1 MTMAT
6 DEGTVLSDERPS
18 AFSGR
23 GHHPASYP
31 AHFSDDYA
39 RFSSVVREGRRT
51 VSEHL
56 IQMVWYDQLFSSDGL
71 QTSEGK
77 PLRIISPGWWNRA
90 EGPDFKGAQVAF
102 GDTVRT
108 GEIEIHLD
116 HGAWTRHGHH
126 IDERYDGVIL
136 VVVLDTKPP
145 KSLPM
150 TSQGRAIPCLLLGR
164 YVNAGV
170 YDLPEVDDIE
180 EAEFAPL
187 SEHGYCAAL
196 AHSYGTQHIQR
207 FIHLAGEWRLLN
219 KARSLRERIERVGAD
234 QAVYESFMAA
244 CGYSRYK
251 HHFRSLADQLPY
263 ERVIQLARQDPLLV
277 ETAFLQLAGLLPE
290 SLPGGDIAPPH
301 FARLCALRVEHL
313 AGLTK
318 LPLSWKRVGVRP
330 NNYPERRLSGAARFI
345 VRTSREGLI
354 ETLRGIWREDITPLA
369 RRRAFEAFFPKPI
382 GFWAEHCTWTGQ
394 RMRRPVAPLG
404 AGRARSIIGN
414 VFIPAALAIARRERD
429 RALEER
435 VYAFFAAMPKESDNR
450 VVKWMVPRVLGDG
463 KPPRLDFR
471 TQQGL
476 LQIFQDW
483 CEPNPSCKNCAII
496 PHLELQAAPQTGA
509 PQPRS

>member
-1 MTMAT
+1 MAT
-6 DEGTVLSDERPS
+6 DEGTVVSHERPS
-18 AFSGR
+18 TLSGR
-23 GHHPASYP
+23 GHNSASYP
-31 AHFSDDYA
+31 APFSDDYA

-51 VSEHL
+51 ISEHL

-77 PLRIISPGWWNRA
+77 PLRIISPGWWNRS

-102 GDTVRT
+102 GDTIRT

-116 HGAWTRHGHH
+116 HGAWIQHGHH
-126 IDERYDGVIL
+126 VDERYNGVIL

-145 KSLPM
+145 KFLPM
-150 TSQGRAIPCLLLGR
+150 TSQGRAIPCLLLGN
-164 YVNAGV
+164 YVDACV
-170 YDLPEVDDIE
+170 YDLPDVDDME
-180 EAEFAPL
+180 ETEFVPV
-187 SEHGYCAAL
+187 SEHGYCAAI

-251 HHFRSLADQLPY
+251 HHFRSLASQLPY
-263 ERVIQLARQDPLLV
+263 ERVIQLARQDPFLL
-277 ETAFLQLAGLLPE
+277 ETAFLQLAGLLP
-290 SLPGGDIAPPH
+290 APPPAGATATPH
-301 FARLCALRVEHL
+301 LSRLCALREEHL
-313 AGLTK
+313 AGLRK

-330 NNYPERRLSGAARFI
+330 NNYPERRLSGAARFL
-345 VRTSREGLI
+345 VRTSKEGLI
-354 ETLRGIWREDITPLA
+354 DTLSGIWRQDLTPLA
-369 RRRAFEAFFPKPI
+369 RRRSFEALFPKSI

-394 RMRRPVAPLG
+394 RLNQPVAPLG
-404 AGRARSIIGN
+404 PGRARSIIGN

-450 VVKWMVPRVLGDG
+450 VVKLMVPRVLGDG

-483 CEPNPSCKNCAII
+483 CEPNPSCRNCAII
-496 PHLELQAAPQTGA
+496 PHLEPQVAPQTDT
-509 PQPRS
+509 PHPRS